1 MNARIP
7 MLAVLAASLAGC
19 AGTPVK
25 PPPQPVAVSAPAPV
39 PAPLPP
45 PPADIEPL
53 TQDVAVRKER
63 FITDTMAKYGIAEDQ
78 LRAILAKAQYRQ
90 GIVNAMARPAE
101 STRTWAQYR
110 PIFLTDGRIAQGRA
124 YLSDNRFEVNQVAQ
138 RTGVPAEIILA
149 IMGVET
155 GWGGNM
161 GSHNVL
167 DALYTL
173 AFYYP
178 VIGGKVNEAR
188 IAFFTDEL
196 AQLFAL
202 AKEEGFDILALKGS
216 YAGAMGLGQF
226 MPSSYR
232 RYAVDGDGDGKRDL
246 FGSKRDAF
254 ASIANYFIGH
264 GWQPGNPVFVPA
276 AAAEGAAP
284 FKPENWEAK
293 YSLAELAGKGFTPA
307 AAAPQLPATLLTLE
321 GAQGTEHWIGFKNFW
336 VITRYNRS
344 PMYAMAVW
352 QLAQEIAQ
360 RPYGAVPA
368 TPSASA
374 PAPGGR

>member
-1 MNARIP
+1 MNRHIP
-7 MLAVLAASLAGC
+7 LLAVLAASLAGC

-25 PPPQPVAVSAPAPV
+25 TPPEPVAVSAPV
-39 PAPLPP
+39 PAPAP
-45 PPADIEPL
+45 PPADAEPL
-53 TQDVAVRKER
+53 TQDVAARKAR
-63 FITDTMAKYGIAEDQ
+63 FISDTAAKYGIPEEQ
-78 LRAILAKAQYRQ
+78 LRATLARAQYRQ

-124 YLSDNRFEVNQVAQ
+124 YLSDNRFELNQVAE

-173 AFYYP
+173 AFHYP
-178 VIGGKVNEAR
+178 VIDGKVNEAR

-202 AKEEGFDILALKGS
+202 AKDEGFDILALKGS

-276 AAAEGAAP
+276 VAAAGAAP

-293 YSLAELAGKGFTPA
+293 YSLAELAAKGYTPVGGA
-307 AAAPQLPATLLTLE
+307 ADLPATLLTLD

-360 RPYGAVPA
+360 RPY
-368 TPSASA
+368 A
-374 PAPGGR
+374 PAPPATMSTPGGR

>member
-1 MNARIP
+1 MNRHLP
-7 MLAVLAASLAGC
+7 LLAVLAASLAGC

-25 PPPQPVAVSAPAPV
+25 TVPEPVAASAPV
-39 PAPLPP
+39 PAPAP
-45 PPADIEPL
+45 PPADAEPL
-53 TQDVAVRKER
+53 TQDVAARKER
-63 FITDTMAKYGIAEDQ
+63 FISDTAAKYGIPEDQ
-78 LRAILAKAQYRQ
+78 LRATLAKAQYRQ
-90 GIVNAMARPAE
+90 SIVNAMARPAE

-124 YLSDNRFEVNQVAQ
+124 YLSDNRFEVNQVAE

-173 AFYYP
+173 AFHYP
-178 VIGGKVNEAR
+178 VIDGKVNEAR

-202 AKEEGFDILALKGS
+202 AKEEGFDILTLKGS

-264 GWQPGNPVFVPA
+264 GWQPGNPVFVRANALP
-276 AAAEGAAP
+276 GAAP

-293 YSLAELAGKGFTPA
+293 YSLAELAGKGYTPVGGA
-307 AAAPQLPATLLTLE
+307 VDLPATLLTLD

-360 RPYGAVPA
+360 RPY
-368 TPSASA
+368 A
-374 PAPGGR
+374 PAPAAPPVAVSGGR